1 MTWFLEHSHSTIC
14 KVKQMNR
21 HLATQRGLKPIYR
34 NKDSVLE
41 HKVHYHIIVLLHWEQ
56 KLNSYPLTIVVL
68 YDLLSNK
75 TASFICALPI

>member
-1 MTWFLEHSHSTIC
+1 
-14 KVKQMNR
+14 MNR

-41 HKVHYHIIVLLHWEQ
+41 HKVHYHIILLFQWEQ
-56 KLNSYPLTIVVL
+56 KLNSYLLTIFVL